1 MPHGY
6 KKEDPTIDD
15 DVDDPSL
22 SENIDESPLKRD
34 GRITE
39 SENKHFKIPEFP
51 YNENNIKRV
60 QRGSIVADKLNI
72 ELNPLS

>member
-6 KKEDPTIDD
+6 HKPDPTAND

-39 SENKHFKIPEFP
+39 AETKQFKIPEFP

-60 QRGSIVADKLNI
+60 QRSSAFGD
-72 ELNPLS
+72 EL